1 MLPFPMFR
9 SKTTSLPSP
18 APYPFCLPF
27 SFPRISA
34 NFVPTVSSFPSVFA
48 SSRLDVNRHRIAPQK
63 RIHVSPSLATLA
75 GLRQLAENTAT
86 LSPAFATLTNRV
98 KHKSCV
104 CHSCKKTPGVGV
116 RLLNTLLLHCAQPFP
131 IFSTPGKHRS
141 HRNTCNSNPLIGLLH
156 GFLDTGGTSTRLISR
171 GTRVAHPVSLAA
183 ASLQGRH
190 TPPNV
195 RR

>member
-9 SKTTSLPSP
+9 SKTAS
-18 APYPFCLPF
+18 PYPIYLPF

-48 SSRLDVNRHRIAPQK
+48 PSRPGVNRHCIAPQK
-63 RIHVSPSLATLA
+63 RIHVSPSPATLA
-75 GLRQLAENTAT
+75 GSRQLAENTAT

-116 RLLNTLLLHCAQPFP
+116 RLLNTLLLPYAQPFLT
-131 IFSTPGKHRS
+131 FSTPGKHRA
-141 HRNTCNSNPLIGLLH
+141 HRNICNSNPLIGLLH
-156 GFLDTGGTSTRLISR
+156 SFLDIGGTSK
-171 GTRVAHPVSLAA
+171 
-183 ASLQGRH
+183 
-190 TPPNV
+190 
-195 RR
+195 